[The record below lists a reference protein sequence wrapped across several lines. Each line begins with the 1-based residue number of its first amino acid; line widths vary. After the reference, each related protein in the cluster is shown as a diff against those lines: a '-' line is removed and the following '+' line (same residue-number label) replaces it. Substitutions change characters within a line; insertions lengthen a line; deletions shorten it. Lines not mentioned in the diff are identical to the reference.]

1 MKITI
6 IIEKSDA
13 KLWERIEGIP
23 DYLPV
28 TQGKDIQEIE
38 QNMRELL
45 DDYIANE
52 GQEHKAWK
60 DLKTDQ
66 LEFDHA
72 YDLTA
77 FFELFDDVKIGA
89 IAKRAGLN
97 PSLVRHYVAGTK
109 FPSPQQAKKLE
120 NAIHELGDKLREVVL
135 A

>member
-1 MKITI
+1 MKVTI
-6 IIEKSDA
+6 IFEKSDNR
-13 KLWERIEGIP
+13 LWGRIEGIP

-28 TQGKDIQEIE
+28 TEGKDVQEIE
-38 QNMRELL
+38 TNLRDLL
-45 DDYIANE
+45 DDYITNE

-60 DLKTDQ
+60 KVKADQ
-66 LEFDHA
+66 IEFNHA

-89 IAKRAGLN
+89 IAKRAELN

-109 FPSPQQAKKLE
+109 FPSAQQAKRLE
-120 NAIHELGDKLREVVL
+120 TAIHELGNKLREVVL